1 MKKTYLTAAMLTG
14 LSLSAVS
21 LPVMAYEAGDWL
33 VRGRVINVN
42 PNDDSGRLYTDALS
56 PGSYASIGEGVKVDD
71 DTVPE
76 LDITYMITRNWG
88 VELILGF
95 SEHNVYAHKAGE
107 ATARSLGLTGSSQVI
122 ESKVLPP
129 TLLLQYH
136 FLPDADVR
144 PYVGA
149 GINYTY
155 FFDEKVP
162 SDSLV
167 ANAGDDIKLDS
178 SWGLAVQAGVDVALN
193 QDWFVNFDV
202 KYIDIDTEAH
212 FDNTAAGRLRINA
225 DIDPFVWGV
234 GIGRR
239 F

>member
-1 MKKTYLTAAMLTG
+1 MKKNVFAAVMMTAMG
-14 LSLSAVS
+14 LGAAA
-21 LPVMAYEAGDWL
+21 PVMAYEAGDWL
-33 VRGRVINVN
+33 VRGRIINVN

-95 SEHNVYAHKAGE
+95 SEHNVYAHKGAE
-107 ATARSLGLTGSSQVI
+107 TTARGLGLTGSSQVI

-136 FLPDADVR
+136 FRPDADVR

-167 ANAGDDIKLDS
+167 AAAGDDIKLDS
-178 SWGLAVQAGVDVALN
+178 SWGLAVQAGVDVAIN

-212 FDNTAAGRLRINA
+212 FDDTAAGRLRINT

>member
-1 MKKTYLTAAMLTG
+1 
-14 LSLSAVS
+14 
-21 LPVMAYEAGDWL
+21 
-33 VRGRVINVN
+33 
-42 PNDDSGRLYTDALS
+42 
-56 PGSYASIGEGVKVDD
+56 
-71 DTVPE
+71 
-76 LDITYMITRNWG
+76 MITRNWG

-95 SEHNVYAHKAGE
+95 SEHNVDVHKGAE
-107 ATARSLGLTGSSQVI
+107 TIARGLGMNGSSQVI

-136 FLPDADVR
+136 FRPDGDVR
-144 PYVGA
+144 PYLGA

-162 SDSLV
+162 SSSLV
-167 ANAGDDIKLDS
+167 AAQGDDIKLDS

-212 FDNTAAGRLRINA
+212 FDGTAAGRLKINT